1 MGDTPTVADKFR
13 AKHGNGTG
21 WVPTDDNL
29 NSSNVIALVLAPTIA
44 ACWDCRATFSR
55 RGPAR
60 FHARTHDL
68 VWTPTQAEADKVA
81 DMWREALGQR

>member
-1 MGDTPTVADKFR
+1 MSIVDNPNGQVADLL
-13 AKHGNGTG
+13 A
-21 WVPTDDNL
+21 
-29 NSSNVIALVLAPTIA
+29 APTIA

>member
-29 NSSNVIALVLAPTIA
+29 NSSNVIALVLDSPKPGHGHINFEPLHILLDCIASTIDGMSNEEIEA
-44 ACWDCRATFSR
+44 FDT
-55 RGPAR
+55 
-60 FHARTHDL
+60 L
-68 VWTPTQAEADKVA
+68 AETSG
-81 DMWREALGQR
+81 WQG